1 MTALKDFGNRTL
13 GDIQFGGI
21 DFGFVFSH
29 DPHARFDAR
38 SFDDRGG
45 TRGRQTPLPTKRL
58 GRQLRALGLARSS
71 NLIARSRLTLDR
83 PLSRPY
89 AFDSR
94 LEATLKAFR
103 RLLQRTPFY
112 GAYKA
117 IGHYPDY
124 WYWILRGRPE
134 RSPHLLK
141 QKVVREYGERFGL
154 KTLVETGTYYGEM
167 VAAMKRRFARIYSIE
182 FVPELAERAQR
193 KFAGEQ
199 HIKIFR
205 GDSRVVMP
213 QVLGLM
219 TAPALFWLDAGYYG
233 WIGKQGDQQRL
244 SAELEM
250 ILSHPYSHIILLDDA
265 RGLTGRDG
273 VPSVADVKAYVEGRF
288 PGRQVRVEYDIMRV
302 TTAS

>member
-1 MTALKDFGNRTL
+1 MLF
-13 GDIQFGGI
+13 IPP
-21 DFGFVFSH
+21 S
-29 DPHARFDAR
+29 
-38 SFDDRGG
+38 
-45 TRGRQTPLPTKRL
+45 
-58 GRQLRALGLARSS
+58 
-71 NLIARSRLTLDR
+71 
-83 PLSRPY
+83 
-89 AFDSR
+89 
-94 LEATLKAFR
+94 EANLKAFR
-103 RLLQRTPFY
+103 RMLQRTPFY
-112 GAYKA
+112 GVYKA

-141 QKVVREYGERFGL
+141 QKVVREYGERYGL

-167 VAAMKRRFARIYSIE
+167 VAAMKRHFDRIYSIE

-193 KFAGEQ
+193 KFAADS
-199 HIKIFR
+199 HIKIFC

-213 QVLGLM
+213 QVLALLA
-219 TAPALFWLDAGYYG
+219 APALFWLDAGYYG

-250 ILSHPYSHIILLDDA
+250 ILSHPFQHIILLDDA

-273 VPSVADVKAYVEGRF
+273 VPSVADVKSYVEGKF

-302 TTAS
+302 TTQ